1 MATKETKTKET
12 KTKEPKTVKQTK
24 LTYEAVFNVGNYQ
37 VIRLGGEY
45 TIPAGMS
52 SEEAYRQIDAE
63 LRNTAA
69 LIIED
74 RKPKIEQPAEQQA
87 EQPVAEQ
94 QTDTRIVV
102 EDSDKKQIEHI
113 GSLLVGKVQRDGMS
127 VEDVMENVKKYYNVS
142 DKVLRFWSKTLE
154 MVQKFS

>member
-1 MATKETKTKET
+1 MAAKET

-24 LTYEAVFNVGNYQ
+24 LTYEAVFNIGNYQ
-37 VIRLGGEY
+37 TIRLGGEY

-63 LRNTAA
+63 LRNTAT

-74 RKPKIEQPAEQQA
+74 RKPKIEQPAEQQT
-87 EQPVAEQ
+87 EQPVAER

-113 GSLLVGKVQRDGMS
+113 GSLLVGRVQRDGMS

>member
-1 MATKETKTKET
+1 MATKKTKTEES
-12 KTKEPKTVKQTK
+12 KTIKQTK

-37 VIRLGGEY
+37 SIRMGGEY
-45 TIPAGMS
+45 TIPVGMS

-74 RKPKIEQPAEQQA
+74 RKPKTEQPAVEQQTEQPTEQPAAEQQA
-87 EQPVAEQ
+87 
-94 QTDTRIVV
+94 DTRIVIR
-102 EDSDKKQIEHI
+102 DSDKKQIEHI
-113 GSLLVGKVQRDGMS
+113 GSLLVGKVQKDGMS
-127 VEDVMENVKKYYNVS
+127 VKDVMENVKKYYNVS

>member
-37 VIRLGGEY
+37 TIRLGGEY

-74 RKPKIEQPAEQQA
+74 RKPKIEQPTEQQT
-87 EQPVAEQ
+87 EQPVAER
-94 QTDTRIVV
+94 QTDARIVV